1 MFEVI
6 YRLFEMAALVLCL
19 HSLSGEKAKPD
30 IYNVGFIAIELTF
43 MQMIQDEI
51 VSKQMYF
58 VVYLLY
64 FVYAYVKFNDTIK
77 RTVLKC
83 LLATLII
90 CGLQIVFYV
99 PMYFL
104 SLFIPDETVIVLI
117 INAAILLFFIITRK
131 SKMYKQ
137 TMEFCASKDWIL
149 RICIL
154 LCATVVV
161 YCMITIKQSSVI
173 KIDIYILFS
182 IFMIMFL
189 TFLYRWQKST
199 YELERKEREIQ
210 ITNLYNDA
218 FKELIE
224 TTRRRQHDFQNQI
237 DAIYGMHLTAK
248 SLEELVEAQK
258 EYCDKLV
265 YENRYFKVLSCTS
278 NSTLA
283 GFIYTKF
290 VKAEKSGIE
299 VGYDISFTENTPI
312 TVYDLVEIIGIL
324 MDNAIEAMTDS
335 SLPRKIIFDLKDYG
349 GLDLTVK
356 NPVSGITNNDILK
369 FFESGYS
376 TKGSGRGIGLSKVK
390 EYQKK
395 YQYNICVGIDR
406 ERECEWLKI
415 QIVEN
420 I

>member
-83 LLATLII
+83 LLAMSIAGSLQMVIYIPVSFLNYII
-90 CGLQIVFYV
+90 PSEEI
-99 PMYFL
+99 
-104 SLFIPDETVIVLI
+104 IVLI
-117 INAAILLFFIITRK
+117 INFLVFLIIFLTRNSDKYEKAAV
-131 SKMYKQ
+131 
-137 TMEFCASKDWIL
+137 FCASKDWIF
-149 RICIL
+149 RICL
-154 LCATVVV
+154 FLCIIVVG
-161 YCMITIKQSSVI
+161 YCMFSLKQSHVI
-173 KIDIYILFS
+173 KIDIFILVS
-182 IFMIMFL
+182 LLMAMFL
-189 TFLYRWQKST
+189 IFLYRWQKSM
-199 YELERKEREIQ
+199 YELERKEREMQ

-299 VGYDISFTENTPI
+299 VDYDISFTENTPI
-312 TVYDLVEIIGIL
+312 TAYDLVEIIGIL

-335 SLPRKIIFDLKDYG
+335 PLPRKIIFDLKDYG
-349 GLDLTVK
+349 GLDLMVK

-376 TKGSGRGIGLSKVK
+376 TKGSGRGIGLSKIK

-406 ERECEWLKI
+406 ERECDWLKI